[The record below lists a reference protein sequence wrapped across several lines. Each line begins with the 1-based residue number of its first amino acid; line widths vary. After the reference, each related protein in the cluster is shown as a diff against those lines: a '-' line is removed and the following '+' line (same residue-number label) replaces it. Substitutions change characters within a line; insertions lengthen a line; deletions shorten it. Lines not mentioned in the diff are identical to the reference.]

1 MSDTSP
7 NQQLDRALYR
17 GWLAMVLAIP
27 LVAHA
32 VGALVAWRFGLRT
45 SAFIV
50 GASVGAVGALASLVV
65 ASSKAVRKAL
75 SRAAPIVAA
84 VCVGAL
90 FATLLAPGRD
100 DVHRWLPLGPFSLH
114 VSAALS
120 PWILWA
126 ASTLLARRDALAYA
140 AFALLFAAQGAHY
153 LQPDTAQSWA
163 LAAGASMLLYASRI
177 IAPIRYG
184 TIAIMAAFALATSM
198 RPTSLEPV
206 PEVEGVLS
214 LAESLGSGWW
224 VGAVLCVAG
233 FPFVLGR
240 WAPSRLQS
248 PTVHALAAY
257 AGAIAL
263 SSFTGDYPVPWL
275 GAGAGHML
283 GAYAMVALSLT
294 KMRSDAVG

>member
-1 MSDTSP
+1 MSQETA

-17 GWLAMVLAIP
+17 GWLAIVLAFP
-27 LVAHA
+27 LVAHG

-45 SAFIV
+45 SAFV
-50 GASVGAVGALASLVV
+50 AGASVGAIGALASLVV
-65 ASSKAVRKAL
+65 ASSLAVRSAL
-75 SRAAPIVAA
+75 SRAAPVVAGVSVA
-84 VCVGAL
+84 AL
-90 FATLLAPGRD
+90 FATLVAPGRD

-114 VSAALS
+114 ASAALS

-126 ASTLLARRDALAYA
+126 ATALLARRDSFAYA
-140 AFALLFAAQGAHY
+140 AFALLVAAQGAHY
-153 LQPDTAQSWA
+153 FQPDAAQAWA
-163 LAAGASMLLYASRI
+163 LTAGASMLVYAARI
-177 IAPIRYG
+177 IAPVRFA
-184 TIAIMAAFALATSM
+184 TIAVMAAMAFATST
-198 RPTSLEPV
+198 RPASLDPV
-206 PEVEGVLS
+206 PETEGVLS

-294 KMRSDAVG
+294 KMRGDAQA